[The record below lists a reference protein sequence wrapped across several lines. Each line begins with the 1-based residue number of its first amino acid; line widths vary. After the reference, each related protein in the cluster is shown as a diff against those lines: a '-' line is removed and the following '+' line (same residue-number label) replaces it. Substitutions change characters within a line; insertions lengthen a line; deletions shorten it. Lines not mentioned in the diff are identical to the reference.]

1 LLHDSFFLFTN
12 PGVKQRKENRMTTQR
27 PFRFGVAY
35 RSAQSRA
42 DWVEQARKIESLGY
56 AIMLATDHLEIVD
69 LSPTIALMSAAEV
82 TSTLRVGSFVF
93 NNDFRHPAI
102 LAKDVATLDF
112 LSDGRF
118 EFGIGPGYLPDNYER
133 SGIPLD
139 RSGVRIARME
149 ESLQVIKGLFSDE
162 KVTFSGKY
170 YTVNNLQGLPKPI
183 QKPYPPIY
191 IGGGGKRI
199 LSVAAREA
207 DIIGLTAILKEG
219 GKDFNMADITA
230 EATAQKVLWVRQAA
244 GDRFSQLEI
253 NCFVFITQV
262 TDQREMVAGRI
273 ASHVGL
279 TAEQLLNSPH
289 CLIGT
294 TEQICADLLHRREQY
309 GISYIT
315 ILKEHVDAFAP
326 VVAHLAGA

>member
-1 LLHDSFFLFTN
+1 
-12 PGVKQRKENRMTTQR
+12 MTTQR

-35 RSAQSRA
+35 RSAESHA
-42 DWVEQARKIESLGY
+42 EWIEQARKIEGLGY

-69 LSPTIALMSAAEV
+69 LSPTIALMAAADA
-82 TSTLRVGSFVF
+82 THTLRIGSFVF
-93 NNDFRHPAI
+93 NNDFRHPTM
-102 LAKDVATLDF
+102 LAKEAATLDY

-118 EFGIGPGYLPDNYER
+118 ELGLGPGYLPENYER

-139 RSGVRIARME
+139 RPGVRIARME
-149 ESLQVIKGLFSDE
+149 ESLHIMKGLFSGE
-162 KVTFSGKY
+162 EVTFSGKY
-170 YTVNNLQGLPKPI
+170 YTVKNLKGLPSPI

-207 DIIGLTAILKEG
+207 DIIGLTAILKPG

-230 EATAQKVLWVRQAA
+230 EATAQKLAWVRQAA
-244 GDRFSQLEI
+244 GERFGQLEI
-253 NCFVFITQV
+253 NTFVFIAQV
-262 TDQREMVAGRI
+262 TNHREGVAAGI

-279 TAEQLLNSPH
+279 TPQQILSSPH

-294 TEQICADLLHRREQY
+294 TEQICAALQQRREQF

-315 ILKEHVDAFAP
+315 VLKEHVDAFAP
-326 VVAHLAGA
+326 VVARLAHT